1 MSLLRLALLGKYY
14 LMYRTYML
22 LEVVLEVADMFLGTG
37 VTGIVLKETLVHQTN
52 AQLWFTRH
60 ECYMYLSDCDIR
72 NHSF

>member
-22 LEVVLEVADMFLGTG
+22 LEVALEVADMFLGTG
-37 VTGIVLKETLVHQTN
+37 VTGIVLKETLVHQKN

-60 ECYMYLSDCDIR
+60 ECYVYLSGCDVR
-72 NHSF
+72 NH